1 MEMLNRVEFAYDSLE
16 EAFPN
21 VDPLVEPAGDN
32 ILVQIRS
39 PKSKT
44 KGGLH
49 LVTDT
54 RDTEFWTTQVAIVRA
69 LGPVAYRYHDRVD
82 ADGNLQ
88 FWPEGPWCKVGDFV
102 RVPKFGGDRWT
113 VKVPKPDGSTT
124 NTYDTDADYEA
135 LMIIFRAR
143 EIIGR
148 ITGDPLAIKAF
159 I

>member
-1 MEMLNRVEFAYDSLE
+1 MEVLNRVEFAYDSLE
-16 EAFPN
+16 EAFPT
-21 VDPLVEPAGDN
+21 VDPLVEPSGDN
-32 ILVQIRS
+32 VLVQIRT

-49 LVTDT
+49 LVTDI
-54 RDTEFWTTQVAIVRA
+54 RDTEFWATQVAIVRA
-69 LGPVAYRYHDRVD
+69 LGPVAYRFHDT
-82 ADGNLQ
+82 LE

-113 VKVPKPDGSTT
+113 VKVAQAPREKTSI
-124 NTYDTDADYEA
+124 YDTDADYEA
-135 LMIIFRAR
+135 LMVIFKAK

-148 ITGDPLAIKAF
+148 ITGDPLALKAF